1 MNRKELKEKAKS
13 MIKGHVWDLVL
24 PFVIVSLINSLI
36 GALFG
41 VNSDNIYVST
51 SAQMLS
57 TIITLPLS
65 FGATAYVMKFVRG
78 EEYDIKGMF
87 QYYKMFGPIF
97 GVWFLTSL
105 FSTLWALLL
114 IIPGIIAALS
124 YSMVNLLMID
134 GNTNPMDCIRKSK
147 EMMNGY
153 KMDYFMLVLSFF
165 GWLLLGIFTL
175 GILYIWLVPY
185 MNVTFILY
193 YEELKKVK

>member
-1 MNRKELKEKAKS
+1 MNRKELKEKAKA
-13 MIKGHVWDLVL
+13 MIKGHVWDLVI

-41 VNSDNIYVST
+41 VNSDNIYVNT

-78 EEYDIKGMF
+78 EECDIKGMF

-165 GWLLLGIFTL
+165 GWL
-175 GILYIWLVPY
+175 
-185 MNVTFILY
+185 
-193 YEELKKVK
+193 